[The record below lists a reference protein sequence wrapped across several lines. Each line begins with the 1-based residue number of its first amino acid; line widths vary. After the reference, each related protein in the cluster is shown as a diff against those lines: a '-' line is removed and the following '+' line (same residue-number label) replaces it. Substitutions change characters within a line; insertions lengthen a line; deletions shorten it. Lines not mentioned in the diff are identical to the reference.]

1 MNMGSTGMP
10 RQIRR
15 LSFVFGLMLIALLVN
30 VTLIQVVNA
39 GDYRDRQG
47 NQRILLAE
55 YDRERGPIL
64 VGTDPIARSVET
76 GNTLTY
82 LRTYPNGP
90 LYAPVTGFYSLVYG
104 ATGLERTENRIL
116 NGKSPL
122 FAVDRVQ
129 QLVAGRQPA
138 GGAVTTTINA
148 AAQRAAYRGLR
159 GKKGAVVA
167 IEPSTGRILAS
178 VQSPSF
184 DPNLLSSHDP
194 ATIREYYNDLEA
206 DPDKPLLNR
215 PIVSLNPPGSTF
227 KLVTAAAALA
237 SGQYTPESVLPGPRT
252 YQLPLSSKKL
262 RNWTGQECGPDGKV
276 TLKRALE
283 ISCNTAFAWLGNQL
297 GADALRAQAQAFG
310 FDTRFEIPLRAAT
323 STFPDDPDEPQTAL
337 SAIGQFDV
345 RATAMQMA
353 MVAASIGNSGRTM
366 TPYLVQEVRAPDL
379 SIVQTTEPAQF
390 ADALQPSE
398 ALALAEMM
406 VGVVENGTGS
416 NARISGVRVAGK
428 TGTAQTGN
436 DLPSVAWFVS
446 FAPATAPQVA
456 VAVVVEDAGLEEVS
470 GNGLAA
476 PIAQEVMKAVLR
488 TN

>member
-1 MNMGSTGMP
+1 MP

-15 LSFVFGLMLIALLVN
+15 LSLVFGLLLIALLVN
-30 VTLIQVVNA
+30 LTLIQVVNA
-39 GDYRDRQG
+39 NDYRDRPG

-64 VGTDPIARSVET
+64 VGANPVARSVET

-82 LRTYPNGP
+82 LREYDNGP

-116 NGKSPL
+116 NGKSDI

-129 QLVAGRQPA
+129 QLVSGRQPT

-148 AAQRAAYRGLR
+148 AAQRAAFKGLR

-167 IEPSTGRILAS
+167 IEPATGRILAS

-184 DPNLLSSHDP
+184 DPNLLSSHNP
-194 ATIREYYNDLEA
+194 TEIREYYAKLEA
-206 DPDKPLLNR
+206 DPDTPLLNR
-215 PIVSLNPPGSTF
+215 PLVSLNPPGSTF

-237 SGQYTPESVLPGPRT
+237 SGRFTQESILPGPRT
-252 YQLPLSSKKL
+252 YSLPQSTKKL
-262 RNWTGQECGPDGKV
+262 RNWNGKECGPEGKV
-276 TLKRALE
+276 TLREALA
-283 ISCNTAFAWLGNQL
+283 ISCNTAFAWLGNEL
-297 GADALRAQAQAFG
+297 GADALRAQATAFG
-310 FDTRFEIPLRAAT
+310 FDNSFTVPLRAAT
-323 STFPDDPDEPQTAL
+323 SRFPQNPDEPQTAL

-345 RATAMQMA
+345 RATALQMA

-366 TPYLVQEVRAPDL
+366 TPYLVQEVRGPDL
-379 SIVQTTEPAQF
+379 SILQTTEPEVF

-398 ALALAEMM
+398 ALALTEMM
-406 VGVVENGTGS
+406 VNVVDNGTGS
-416 NARISGVRVAGK
+416 NARISNVRVAGK

-446 FAPATAPQVA
+446 FAPAAAPEVA

-476 PIAQEVMKAVLR
+476 PIARAVMQAVLR
-488 TN
+488 TG